1 MKYHEYINPAAIHR
15 LCQKAIPSPL
25 APGLGA
31 NLAGAR
37 GLPMSPEVKG
47 ALALQVADF
56 ITSLGLT
63 RCLSDKQIE
72 VMNQLRMNTD
82 YIYRYL

>member
-1 MKYHEYINPAAIHR
+1 MKYHEYINPAAIHP

-31 NLAGAR
+31 NLGAR
-37 GLPMSPEVKG
+37 GLPRS
-47 ALALQVADF
+47 
-56 ITSLGLT
+56 S

-72 VMNQLRMNTD
+72 VMNQLIQLCMKTV
-82 YIYRYL
+82 YIYRY